1 MAADGLNDITEE
13 TSESDFAAELSQAA
27 EDALPTLGGGSDN
40 QLRRPAASGSD
51 EAQKL
56 QSILK
61 IPVTMKVVVGSVT
74 LPVSELRTLVA
85 GDILTLGRK
94 VGDPVDVVVN
104 GQILARG
111 VLIIADE
118 KTSQLGV
125 QLTEL
130 AGAQWARR
138 IPQADRS

>member
-1 MAADGLNDITEE
+1 MGADGLKDITEGA
-13 TSESDFAAELSQAA
+13 SESDFAAELSQAA

-85 GDILTLGRK
+85 GDILTLDRK

-111 VLIIADE
+111 VLVIADE

-130 AGAQWARR
+130 AGVQLARR